1 MTLTFAERAVAC
13 PRWRWLPGMLTRS
26 TGLDFRIVVET
37 PDKAP
42 GFVPDLDDPA
52 TLGCLLALVQEAWGP
67 CWVVALTPP
76 GEVVWQV
83 RGVVP
88 RYCFEEGATQGQA
101 LVLALEAAPA
111 IIAATS

>member
-1 MTLTFAERAVAC
+1 
-13 PRWRWLPGMLTRS
+13 MLTRS

-67 CWVVALTPP
+67 CWAAASMPD
-76 GEVVWQV
+76 ENMAWQV
-83 RGVVP
+83 RGVIP
-88 RYCFEEGATQGQA
+88 RHDFEEGATQGQA

-111 IIAATS
+111 PKATP